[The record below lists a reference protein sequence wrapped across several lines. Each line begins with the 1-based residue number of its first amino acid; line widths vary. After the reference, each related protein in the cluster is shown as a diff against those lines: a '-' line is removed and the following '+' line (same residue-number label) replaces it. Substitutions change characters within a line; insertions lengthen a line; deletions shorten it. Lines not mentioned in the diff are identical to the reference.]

1 MGARAIYQPKP
12 EIPDDMRDQ
21 SVHVAVLARF
31 HIAAD
36 GTVTVELVKP
46 AADPRINQL
55 LLNTLRDWRFF
66 PAIQNGKPVDSDQE
80 ILIHFDVNS

>member
-21 SVHVAVLARF
+21 PVHVTVLARF

-36 GTVTVELVKP
+36 GSVTVELVNP
-46 AADPRINQL
+46 AANPRINQL

-80 ILIHFDVNS
+80 IQIHFDVDG

>member
-21 SVHVAVLARF
+21 SVHVLVLARF
-31 HIAAD
+31 HITAD

-66 PAIQNGKPVDSDQE
+66 PAIQNGKPVDSDQD
-80 ILIHFDVNS
+80 IQIHFDVNG